1 MQTASMAVLDVGAKR
16 RAEWL
21 YDIYQMGRD
30 AVAAGQG
37 EVYVVSAQQWDRGT
51 AVKLV
56 NVLRNVLRWGGV
68 EVERTT
74 QPFRLGDQTYPE
86 HSFVI

>member
-56 NVLRNVLRWGGV
+56 NVLRWDGV

-74 QPFRLGDQTYPE
+74 QPFRLGDQTHPE